1 MEQSLVELGK
11 LTKPATT
18 LVKKI
23 SGAVGTIYEP
33 RRVRKMVEAEAY
45 AARVRTESEIEVQ
58 DIRHRAELRREEALI
73 REQQCIEGVVK
84 QAIEHLDDNSR
95 PEDMNEDWIANLFD
109 RCKLVS
115 DREMQS
121 LWSRIL
127 ASEASAPGTFSK
139 KTVNIVADLERSDA
153 ELFTNL
159 CGFGWMLG
167 EVFPLIFDIQEE
179 IYNSKG
185 IDFTSMIHLEHIGLI
200 DFDNLSGF
208 KNLQLPDQ
216 FQAHYYGKPLKL
228 DVSKKSNEI
237 PLGDVVLTKFGQ
249 QLAPICGSKPVDGF
263 FEYVKEKWAEYLP
276 PEGVEAR

>member
-1 MEQSLVELGK
+1 MEQSLVEFGK

-18 LVKKI
+18 LIKKI

-33 RRVRKMVEAEAY
+33 RRVRKVAEAEAY
-45 AARVRTESEIEVQ
+45 AARVRTESEIEIQ
-58 DIRHRAELRREEALI
+58 DIRRRAELRREDALI

-84 QAIEHLDDNSR
+84 QAIEHLDENSR
-95 PEDMNEDWIANLFD
+95 PQDMNEDWIANLFD

-127 ASEASAPGTFSK
+127 AGEASAPGTFSK

-167 EVFPLIFDIQEE
+167 QVIPLIFDIQEK

-185 IDFTSMIHLEHIGLI
+185 INFASMTHLENVGLV
-200 DFDNLSGF
+200 DFSNVSGF
-208 KNLQLPDQ
+208 KKLELPNRFHAQ
-216 FQAHYYGKPLKL
+216 YYGNPLML
-228 DVSKKSNEI
+228 DVSENNNEI
-237 PLGDVVLTKFGQ
+237 PLGKVLLTKFGQ
-249 QLAPICGSKPVDGF
+249 QLAPICGSRPVDGF
-263 FEYVKEKWAEYLP
+263 FEYVKERWAEYLP
-276 PEGVEAR
+276 PEGC